1 MDTTRKEQELAGVK
15 SCVINFLSVKAK
27 NFNKDCIDE
36 VLQMKHNDFG
46 IIKSDSEFHA
56 EFDPRE
62 HFGRIDCID
71 VDKFNITRYGDIY
84 VAVLMTVDEYGTT
97 NEKKKNC
104 EPHFT
109 KEQVEEFEKCSK
121 MVMDWLDKNV
131 HPHCT
136 CIITNTECELV
147 EGVRTVGN
155 PKYANGNPNRYI
167 KK

>member
-1 MDTTRKEQELAGVK
+1 MG
-15 SCVINFLSVKAK
+15 
-27 NFNKDCIDE
+27 
-36 VLQMKHNDFG
+36 
-46 IIKSDSEFHA
+46 
-56 EFDPRE
+56 
-62 HFGRIDCID
+62 
-71 VDKFNITRYGDIY
+71 
-84 VAVLMTVDEYGTT
+84 YGTT
-97 NEKKKNC
+97 NEKKKNG
-104 EPHFT
+104 EPGFT

-147 EGVRTVGN
+147 EGVRTVSN